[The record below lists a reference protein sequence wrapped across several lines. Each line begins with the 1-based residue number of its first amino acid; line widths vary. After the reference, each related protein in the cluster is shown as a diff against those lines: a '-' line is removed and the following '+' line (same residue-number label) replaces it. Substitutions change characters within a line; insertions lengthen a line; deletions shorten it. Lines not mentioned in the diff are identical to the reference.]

1 MPPSLDLILARVELV
16 KWVARLGAVT
26 AEALSRRDGC
36 SVEVA
41 RGRLRGAGRVGL
53 LSSSS
58 PLQGRPALY
67 TATAAGLRAVELE
80 HLEPGRVSAANAAHA
95 SVCAEVAARLE
106 VAYPDQRV
114 VGERWL
120 RYEERKAGSAL
131 ASAVLGTD
139 ADGSPAL
146 HRPDLVLWPRV
157 ASGEGSFP
165 IAVEV
170 ELTVKAPRRLEDICR
185 AWADCP
191 CILVVFYVAAP
202 DVESPLERA
211 IEKANAGEWIVMLSL
226 KRLREGDEE

>member
-1 MPPSLDLILARVELV
+1 MTDRKEQSLARVDLV

-36 SVEVA
+36 SVQVA

-67 TATAAGLRAVELE
+67 TATAAGLRAAELE

-95 SVCAEVAARLE
+95 SACAEAAATLE

-120 RYEERKAGSAL
+120 RYEESKHGSAL
-131 ASAVLGTD
+131 ARAVLD
-139 ADGSPAL
+139 RQADGSPVL
-146 HRPDLVLWPRV
+146 HRPDLVLWPPVVR
-157 ASGEGSFP
+157 GEESFP
-165 IAVEV
+165 VAVEV
-170 ELTVKAPRRLEDICR
+170 ELTVKAPRRLIDICR
-185 AWADCP
+185 AWAYSDCVAGV
-191 CILVVFYVAAP
+191 IYLAAP
-202 DVESPLERA
+202 DVLRPLERA
-211 IEKANAGEWIVMLSL
+211 IESAQAGELIVMLSL
-226 KRLREGDEE
+226 EEILGADGE